1 MNSQIE
7 KNKKSSLQDAKV
19 VALCINELILWRII
33 LSEQF
38 RILTA
43 RQHVRERIGMYMG
56 SSSQEKIERFVLGK
70 WSTASY
76 VPALSKMVDEILD
89 NSIDEAIRT
98 QFKFANKIDVSVK
111 NGVIVVRDNGRGI
124 PQDEIHDEASGDKIL
139 RPVAAWTRV
148 NAGTSFDDERV
159 TIGTNGVGS
168 AATNF
173 LSAKFVGRT
182 WQNGNRVEVRCK
194 NGGEI
199 TGDIKITEID
209 DKSSGTEVSF
219 VPDYSLFEVDSLDD
233 LDTIALIEDRMIS
246 LQMAFPEIAFS
257 FNRRR
262 IKVNDL
268 KKYAKLFVG
277 DDGDFVLDKTENL
290 SFFYAPSEDGFRS
303 NSFVNGVNTRQGG
316 TYVDFL
322 TNGVLEELGTMI
334 KRKHKIEVAKS
345 TIKNGLTFVM
355 FARNFVN
362 PKFDSQT
369 KERLTNPMTNVRDHS
384 VESGSKEFAFI
395 ARKIMSMESII
406 DPIIEAQLA
415 KKIAADK
422 RAANAAQKKLR
433 KVKVA
438 KHISANKDDATLKI
452 VEGDS
457 AMGFLL
463 KVRDANKVGAYPL
476 RGVIQNTWDM
486 KPADVLK
493 NKELSE
499 LISVLGLD
507 ITNPN
512 SVDDMAYKYIAT
524 LTDADHDGIG
534 HISPLLIAFF
544 YKFWPRLL
552 TEKKVKITRT
562 PIMISTKGKD
572 VKWFYTYE
580 EVSEFKQNNNGWKH
594 RYIKGLGS
602 LQETEYDQIINKPVY
617 DTVTVDD
624 AKTFEMMF
632 GKNSQLRKDYMMA

>member
-1 MNSQIE
+1 MGE
-7 KNKKSSLQDAKV
+7 WKKA
-19 VALCINELILWRII
+19 
-33 LSEQF
+33 
-38 RILTA
+38 
-43 RQHVRERIGMYMG
+43 Y
-56 SSSQEKIERFVLGK
+56 
-70 WSTASY
+70 Y

-98 QFKFANKIDVSVK
+98 KFKHANKIDVSVK
-111 NGVIVVRDNGRGI
+111 NGVVVVTDNGRGI
-124 PQDEIHDEASGDKIL
+124 PQDEIFDEASGDKIL

-173 LSAKFVGRT
+173 LSSKFVGKT
-182 WQNGNRVEVRCK
+182 WSNGKRVEVRCK
-194 NGGEI
+194 NGGDSI
-199 TGDIKITEID
+199 DVQIKQGIEGN
-209 DKSSGTEVSF
+209 GTEVSF
-219 VPDYSLFEVDSLDD
+219 VPDYTLFEVEDLDSLD
-233 LDTIALIEDRMIS
+233 TVALIEDRMIS

-257 FNRRR
+257 FNKRR

-277 DDGDFVLDKTENL
+277 DEGEFVVEKSEDLA
-290 SFFYAPSEDGFRS
+290 FFYASSEDGFRS

-322 TNGVLEELGTMI
+322 TNAVLEDLGTMI

-355 FARNFVN
+355 FARNFTN

-369 KERLTNPMTNVRDHS
+369 KERLTNPMSNVREHALNAGIK
-384 VESGSKEFAFI
+384 ESDAI
-395 ARKIMSMESII
+395 ARKILNSPTII

-415 KKIAADK
+415 KKIAADR
-422 RAANAAQKKLR
+422 RAATLAQKKLR

-438 KHISANKDDATLKI
+438 KHISANRDDATLKI

-463 KVRDANKVGAYPL
+463 KVRDPNKVGAYPL
-476 RGVIQNTWDM
+476 RGVIMNTWDM

-512 SVDDMAYKYIAT
+512 SVDYMTYENIAI

-552 TEKKVKITRT
+552 LEKKVKITRT
-562 PIMISTKGKD
+562 PIMISTKAKD
-572 VKWFYTYE
+572 VKWFYAYE
-580 EVSEFKQNNNGWKH
+580 EASKFKADQAGWKH

-602 LQETEYDQIINKPVY
+602 LQEDEYSTIINDPVY

-632 GKNSQLRKDYMMA
+632 GKDSQLRKDYMMA

>member
-1 MNSQIE
+1 MFVIM
-7 KNKKSSLQDAKV
+7 
-19 VALCINELILWRII
+19 VADMENNDLTKQN
-33 LSEQF
+33 EQF

-56 SSSQEKIERFVLGK
+56 SSSKEEIERFVLGEWTK
-70 WSTASY
+70 ATY

-98 QFKFANKIDVSVK
+98 NFKFANKINVSINSNEITVT
-111 NGVIVVRDNGRGI
+111 DNGRGI
-124 PQDEIHDEASGDKIL
+124 PQDKIFDEAMQTNIL
-139 RPVAAWTRV
+139 RPVAAWTKV

-173 LSAKFVGRT
+173 LSKSFTGKTWSNKKSIQLDCKDGADTMKVKTGSKVG
-182 WQNGNRVEVRCK
+182 N
-194 NGGEI
+194 
-199 TGDIKITEID
+199 
-209 DKSSGTEVSF
+209 GTEVSF
-219 VPDYSLFEVDSLDD
+219 IPDFDLFEADSLDQ
-233 LDTIALIEDRMIS
+233 LDTITLIEDRLIS
-246 LQMAFPEIAFS
+246 LQMAFPEIQFS
-257 FNRRR
+257 FNKK
-262 IKVNDL
+262 KVAINDF
-268 KKYAKLFVG
+268 KKYVAMFS
-277 DDGDFVLDKTENL
+277 DISIMEKTNNL
-290 SFFYAPSEDGFRS
+290 SYFIAPSEDGFRT
-303 NSFVNGVNTRQGG
+303 NSYINGVNTRQGG
-316 TYVDFL
+316 TYVDYFMNQIIDTL
-322 TNGVLEELGTMI
+322 TVKI
-334 KRKHKIEVAKS
+334 KRRHKVEVLKT
-345 TIKNGLTFVM
+345 TIKSGITFVM

-369 KERLTNPMTNVRDHS
+369 KERLTNPFGNVKEHLDICRVRDA
-384 VESGSKEFAFI
+384 EWLAN
-395 ARKIMSMESII
+395 KILNTPEII

-415 KKIAADK
+415 KKAAADK
-422 RAANAAQKKLR
+422 RAATLAQKKLR

-463 KVRDANKVGAYPL
+463 KVRDPDTVGAFPL
-476 RGVIQNTWDM
+476 RGVIMNTWDM
-486 KPADVLK
+486 KPAEVLK

-499 LISVLGLD
+499 LVAVLGLD
-507 ITNPN
+507 INDKD
-512 SVDDMAYKYIAT
+512 SVDNMTYKYIAT

-552 TEKKVKITRT
+552 LENRVQITRT
-562 PIMISTKGKD
+562 PIMISTKDKT

-580 EVSEFKQNNNGWKH
+580 EAQEFKKNDGWKH

-602 LQETEYDQIINKPVY
+602 LTESEYFDIINKPKY
-617 DTVTVDD
+617 DTVTIDD
-624 AKTFEMMF
+624 ASVFQMMF
-632 GKNSQLRKDYMMA
+632 GKDSNLRKEYMFA

>member
-1 MNSQIE
+1 M
-7 KNKKSSLQDAKV
+7 
-19 VALCINELILWRII
+19 
-33 LSEQF
+33 SEDF

-56 SSSQEKIERFVLGK
+56 SSSKEDIERFVMGEWK
-70 WSTASY
+70 TSYY

-89 NSIDEAIRT
+89 NAIDEAIRT
-98 QFKFANKIDVSVK
+98 NFKFANKIDVSVK
-111 NGVIVVRDNGRGI
+111 NGVVVVTDNGRGI
-124 PQDEIHDEASGDKIL
+124 PQDEIFDEASGDKIL

-173 LSAKFVGRT
+173 LSSKFVGKT
-182 WQNGNRVEVRCK
+182 WCKGKRVEVRCK
-194 NGGEI
+194 NGGDDVDVSVK
-199 TGDIKITEID
+199 TGID
-209 DKSSGTEVSF
+209 GSGTEVSF
-219 VPDYSLFEVDSLDD
+219 VPDYSLFEVEDLDA
-233 LDTIALIEDRMIS
+233 LDTIALVEDRMIS

-257 FNRRR
+257 FNKRR

-277 DDGDFVLDKTENL
+277 EEGEFIIEKTENL
-290 SFFYAPSEDGFRS
+290 SFFYASSEDGFRS

-322 TNGVLEELGTMI
+322 TNGVLDELGTMI

-355 FARNFVN
+355 FARNFTN

-369 KERLTNPMTNVRDHS
+369 KERLTNPMSNVREHTIEAGIKDAAS
-384 VESGSKEFAFI
+384 I
-395 ARKIMSMESII
+395 ARKILNTPSII
-406 DPIIEAQLA
+406 DPIVEAQLA
-415 KKIAADK
+415 KKIAADR
-422 RAANAAQKKLR
+422 RAATLAQKKLR

-438 KHISANKDDATLKI
+438 KHISANRDDATLKI

-463 KVRDANKVGAYPL
+463 KVRDPNKVGAYPL
-476 RGVIQNTWDM
+476 RGVIMNTWDM

-499 LISVLGLD
+499 LVSVLGLD
-507 ITNPN
+507 ITDPN
-512 SVDDMAYKYIAT
+512 SIDEMTYKHIAI

-552 TEKKVKITRT
+552 LEKKVKITRT
-562 PIMISTKGKD
+562 PIMISTKAKS
-572 VKWFYTYE
+572 VKWFYAYE
-580 EVSEFKQNNNGWKH
+580 EASEFKSNQSGWKH

-602 LQETEYDQIINKPVY
+602 LQEDEYSTIINQPVY

-632 GKNSQLRKDYMMA
+632 GKESQLRKDYMMA

>member
-1 MNSQIE
+1 M
-7 KNKKSSLQDAKV
+7 
-19 VALCINELILWRII
+19 
-33 LSEQF
+33 SEDF

-56 SSSQEKIERFVLGK
+56 SSSKEDIERFVMGEWK
-70 WSTASY
+70 TSYY

-89 NSIDEAIRT
+89 NAIDEAIRT
-98 QFKFANKIDVSVK
+98 NFKFANKIDVSVK
-111 NGVIVVRDNGRGI
+111 NGVVVVTDNGRGI
-124 PQDEIHDEASGDKIL
+124 PQDEIFDEASGDKIL

-173 LSAKFVGRT
+173 LSSKFVGKT
-182 WQNGNRVEVRCK
+182 WCKGKRVEVRCK
-194 NGGEI
+194 NGGDDVDVSVK
-199 TGDIKITEID
+199 TGID
-209 DKSSGTEVSF
+209 GSGTEVSF
-219 VPDYSLFEVDSLDD
+219 VPDYSLFEVEDLDA
-233 LDTIALIEDRMIS
+233 LDTIALVEDRMLN

-257 FNRRR
+257 FNKRR

-277 DDGDFVLDKTENL
+277 EEGEFIIEKTENL
-290 SFFYAPSEDGFRS
+290 SFFYASSEDGFRS

-322 TNGVLEELGTMI
+322 TNGVLDELGTMI

-355 FARNFVN
+355 FARNFTN

-369 KERLTNPMTNVRDHS
+369 KERLTNPMSNVREHTIEAGIKDAAS
-384 VESGSKEFAFI
+384 I
-395 ARKIMSMESII
+395 ARKILNTPSII
-406 DPIIEAQLA
+406 DPIVEAQLA
-415 KKIAADK
+415 KKIAADR
-422 RAANAAQKKLR
+422 RAATLAQKKLR

-438 KHISANKDDATLKI
+438 KHISANRDDATLKI

-463 KVRDANKVGAYPL
+463 KVRDPNKVGAYPL
-476 RGVIQNTWDM
+476 RGVIMNTWDM

-499 LISVLGLD
+499 LVSVLGLD

-512 SVDDMAYKYIAT
+512 SIDDMTYKHIAI

-552 TEKKVKITRT
+552 LEKKVKITRT
-562 PIMISTKGKD
+562 PIMISTKAKS
-572 VKWFYTYE
+572 VKWFYAYE
-580 EVSEFKQNNNGWKH
+580 EASEFKSNQSGWKH

-602 LQETEYDQIINKPVY
+602 LQEDEYSTIINQPVY

-632 GKNSQLRKDYMMA
+632 GKESQLRKDYMMA

>member
-1 MNSQIE
+1 LAE
-7 KNKKSSLQDAKV
+7 D
-19 VALCINELILWRII
+19 
-33 LSEQF
+33 F

-56 SSSQEKIERFVLGK
+56 SSSKEEIERFVMGEWK
-70 WSTASY
+70 KADY

-98 QFKFANKIDVSVK
+98 KFKYANKIDVSVK
-111 NGVIVVRDNGRGI
+111 NGVVVVTDNGRGI
-124 PQDEIHDEASGDKIL
+124 PQDEIFDEASGDKIL

-173 LSAKFVGRT
+173 LSSKFVGKT
-182 WQNGNRVEVRCK
+182 WSAGKRVEVRCK
-194 NGGEI
+194 NGG
-199 TGDIKITEID
+199 DSVDVQIKQGIEG
-209 DKSSGTEVSF
+209 SGTEVSF
-219 VPDYSLFEVDSLDD
+219 VPDYTLFEIDDLDSLD
-233 LDTIALIEDRMIS
+233 TVSLIEDRMIS

-257 FNRRR
+257 FNKRR

-277 DDGDFVLDKTENL
+277 DEGEFIIEKSEDLA
-290 SFFYAPSEDGFRS
+290 FFYAPSEDGFRS

-322 TNGVLEELGTMI
+322 TNAVLEDLGTMI

-355 FARNFVN
+355 FARNFTN

-369 KERLTNPMTNVRDHS
+369 KERLTNPMSNVREHALAAGIK
-384 VESGSKEFAFI
+384 ESDAI
-395 ARKIMSMESII
+395 ARKILNSPTII

-415 KKIAADK
+415 KKIAADR
-422 RAANAAQKKLR
+422 RAATLAQKKLR

-438 KHISANKDDATLKI
+438 KHISANRDDATLKI

-463 KVRDANKVGAYPL
+463 KVRDPNKVGAYPL
-476 RGVIQNTWDM
+476 RGVIMNTWDM

-512 SVDDMAYKYIAT
+512 SVDYMTYKHIAI

-552 TEKKVKITRT
+552 LEKKVKITRT
-562 PIMISTKGKD
+562 PIMISSKAKD
-572 VKWFYTYE
+572 VKWFYAYE
-580 EVSEFKQNNNGWKH
+580 EASKFKSDQAGWKH

-602 LQETEYDQIINKPVY
+602 LQEDEYSTIINEPVY

-632 GKNSQLRKDYMMA
+632 GKDSQLRKDYMMA

>member
-1 MNSQIE
+1 MT
-7 KNKKSSLQDAKV
+7 
-19 VALCINELILWRII
+19 
-33 LSEQF
+33 EQF

-56 SSSQEKIERFVLGK
+56 SSSKEEIERFVLGQWK
-70 WSTASY
+70 KAVY

-89 NSIDEAIRT
+89 NAIDEAIRT
-98 QFKFANKIDVSVK
+98 NFKHANKINVSVEGDK
-111 NGVIVVRDNGRGI
+111 IIVTDNGRGI
-124 PQDEIHDEASGDKIL
+124 PQEQVHDETTGENIL
-139 RPVAAWTRV
+139 RPVAAWTKV

-173 LSAKFVGRT
+173 LSTKFHGKT
-182 WQNGNRVEVRCK
+182 WSNGTLVEVICK
-194 NGGEI
+194 DGGNY
-199 TGDIKITEID
+199 ID
-209 DKSSGTEVSF
+209 VRTKEKAGSGTEVCF
-219 VPDYSLFEVDSLDD
+219 IPDYELFETDSINS
-233 LDTIALIEDRMIS
+233 LDTIQLLEERLIS
-246 LQMAFPEIAFS
+246 LQMSFPEIRFS
-257 FNRRR
+257 FNKRR
-262 IKVNDL
+262 IQISDL
-268 KKYAKLFVG
+268 KKYSAMFGEQVVIEKSDNV
-277 DDGDFVLDKTENL
+277 
-290 SFFYAPSEDGFRS
+290 SFFFASSEDGFRS

-316 TYVDFL
+316 SYVDYIV
-322 TNGVLEELGTMI
+322 NGIVEELVTMI
-334 KRKHKIEVAKS
+334 KKKHKIDVVKA
-345 TIKNGLTFVM
+345 TIKNGLTFVL

-369 KERLTNPMTNVRDHS
+369 KEKLTNPMSNIKEHYEGAECRD
-384 VESGSKEFAFI
+384 FAFY
-395 ARKIMSMESII
+395 ARKILNTPEII

-415 KKIAADK
+415 KKIAADR
-422 RAANAAQKKLR
+422 RAATMAQKKLK

-438 KHISANKDDATLKI
+438 KHIAANKDDATLKI

-463 KVRDANKVGAYPL
+463 KVRDPNKVGAFPL
-476 RGVIQNTWDM
+476 RGVIMNTWNM

-499 LISVLGLD
+499 LVAVLGLD
-507 ITNPN
+507 INNPN
-512 SVDDMAYKYIAT
+512 SVDDMTYESIAT

-552 TEKKVKITRT
+552 KERRVKITRT

-572 VKWFYTYE
+572 TKWFYTYE
-580 EVSEFKQNNNGWKH
+580 EASEFKANQAGWKH

-602 LQETEYDQIINKPVY
+602 LTEDEYNVIINKPTY

-624 AKTFEMMF
+624 VKIFEMMF
-632 GKNSQLRKDYMMA
+632 GKDSALRKEFMFA

>member
-1 MNSQIE
+1 LAE
-7 KNKKSSLQDAKV
+7 D
-19 VALCINELILWRII
+19 
-33 LSEQF
+33 F

-56 SSSQEKIERFVLGK
+56 SSSKEEIERFVMGEWK
-70 WSTASY
+70 KSDY

-98 QFKFANKIDVSVK
+98 KFKYANKIDVSVK
-111 NGVIVVRDNGRGI
+111 NGVVVVTDNGRGI
-124 PQDEIHDEASGDKIL
+124 PQDEIFDEASGDKIL

-173 LSAKFVGRT
+173 LSSKFVGKT
-182 WQNGNRVEVRCK
+182 WSAGKRVEVRCK
-194 NGGEI
+194 NGGDTVDVQVKQGIE
-199 TGDIKITEID
+199 G
-209 DKSSGTEVSF
+209 SGTEVSF
-219 VPDYSLFEVDSLDD
+219 VPDYTLFEIDD
-233 LDTIALIEDRMIS
+233 LESLDTISLIEDRMIS
-246 LQMAFPEIAFS
+246 LQMAFPEISFS
-257 FNRRR
+257 FNKRR

-277 DDGDFVLDKTENL
+277 DEGEFIIEKSEDLA
-290 SFFYAPSEDGFRS
+290 FFYASSEDGFRS

-322 TNGVLEELGTMI
+322 TNAVLEDLGTMI

-355 FARNFVN
+355 FARNFTN

-369 KERLTNPMTNVRDHS
+369 KERLTNPMSNVREHALAAGIK
-384 VESGSKEFAFI
+384 ESDAI
-395 ARKIMSMESII
+395 ARKILNTPSII
-406 DPIIEAQLA
+406 DPIVEAQLA
-415 KKIAADK
+415 KKIAADR
-422 RAANAAQKKLR
+422 RAATLAQKKLR

-438 KHISANKDDATLKI
+438 KHISANRDDATLKI

-463 KVRDANKVGAYPL
+463 KVRDPNKVGAYPL
-476 RGVIQNTWDM
+476 RGVIMNTWDM

-512 SVDDMAYKYIAT
+512 SVDYMTYKHIAI

-552 TEKKVKITRT
+552 LEKKVKITRT
-562 PIMISTKGKD
+562 PIMISTKSKD
-572 VKWFYTYE
+572 VKWFYAYE
-580 EVSEFKQNNNGWKH
+580 EASKFKSDQAGWKH

-602 LQETEYDQIINKPVY
+602 LQEDEYSTIINEPVY

-632 GKNSQLRKDYMMA
+632 GRDSQLRKDYMMA

>member
-1 MNSQIE
+1 MSN
-7 KNKKSSLQDAKV
+7 
-19 VALCINELILWRII
+19 
-33 LSEQF
+33 EQF
-38 RILTA
+38 KILTA

-56 SSSQEKIERFVLGK
+56 SSAREMIERFMMGNWQTVE
-70 WSTASY
+70 Y

-98 QFKFANKIDVSVK
+98 HFKYANKINVSVDGNK
-111 NGVIVVRDNGRGI
+111 ITITDNGRGI
-124 PQDEIHDEASGDKIL
+124 PQELVYDETTGTKIA
-139 RPVAAWTRV
+139 RATAAWTRV
-148 NAGTSFDDERV
+148 NAGTSFDDDRV

-173 LSAKFVGRT
+173 LSSKFIGKT
-182 WQNGNRVEVRCK
+182 WSNGKMLTVSCK
-194 NGGEI
+194 NGAEEI
-199 TGDIKITEID
+199 NEKYT
-209 DKSSGTEVSF
+209 DKSGNGTEVSF
-219 VPDYSLFEVDSLDD
+219 VPDFDLFECDSLDD
-233 LDTIALIEDRMIS
+233 YSTIALIEDRLIS

-257 FNRRR
+257 FNKRR
-262 IKVNDL
+262 IKVNNL
-268 KKYAKLFVG
+268 KKYSELFG
-277 DDGDFVLDKTENL
+277 EEAIIEKTDDL
-290 SFFYAPSEDGFRS
+290 SFFITTSEDGFRT

-316 TYVDFL
+316 SYVDFIV
-322 TNGVLEELGTMI
+322 NGIVDELVTMI
-334 KRKHKIEVAKS
+334 KRKHKIEVVKS

-355 FARNFVN
+355 FAKNFTN

-369 KERLTNPMTNVRDHS
+369 KEKLTNPMGNVKEHAIA
-384 VESGSKEFAFI
+384 SGIREADFF
-395 ARKIMSMESII
+395 ARKILNTPAII

-422 RAANAAQKKLR
+422 RAATLAQKKLR

-438 KHISANKDDATLKI
+438 KHIAANTDDATLKI

-463 KVRDANKVGAYPL
+463 KVRDPNKVGAYPL
-476 RGVIQNTWDM
+476 RGVIMNTWDM

-507 ITNPN
+507 ITDPN
-512 SVDDMAYKYIAT
+512 SVDNMTYSNIAT

-552 TEKKVKITRT
+552 SEKRVKITRT

-572 VKWFYTYE
+572 IKWFYTYE
-580 EVSEFKQNNNGWKH
+580 EASEFKSKESGWKH

-602 LQETEYDQIINKPVY
+602 LQEDEYHTIINQPQY

-624 AKTFEMMF
+624 AGIFQMMF
-632 GKNSQLRKDYMMA
+632 GKDSALRKEYMMA

>member
-1 MNSQIE
+1 MEN
-7 KNKKSSLQDAKV
+7 NDLAKQ
-19 VALCINELILWRII
+19 N
-33 LSEQF
+33 EQF

-56 SSSQEKIERFVLGK
+56 SSSKEDIERFILGEWK
-70 WSTASY
+70 KTTY

-98 QFKFANKIDVSVK
+98 NFKFANKIDVSINSNKITVT
-111 NGVIVVRDNGRGI
+111 DNGRGI
-124 PQDEIHDEASGDKIL
+124 PQDKIFDEAMQTEIL
-139 RPVAAWTRV
+139 RPVAAWTKV

-173 LSAKFVGRT
+173 LSKTFTGKT
-182 WQNGNRVEVRCK
+182 WSNQKSIQLDCKDGADTMNVKTGSKAGN
-194 NGGEI
+194 
-199 TGDIKITEID
+199 
-209 DKSSGTEVSF
+209 GTEVSF
-219 VPDYSLFEVDSLDD
+219 IPDFDLFEVDSLDQ
-233 LDTIALIEDRMIS
+233 LDTITLIEDRLIS
-246 LQMAFPEIAFS
+246 LQMAFPEIQFS
-257 FNRRR
+257 FNKK
-262 IKVNDL
+262 KVAINDF
-268 KKYAKLFVG
+268 KKYVAMFS
-277 DDGDFVLDKTENL
+277 DISIMEKTNNL
-290 SFFYAPSEDGFRS
+290 SYFIAPSEDGFRT
-303 NSFVNGVNTRQGG
+303 NSYINGVNTRQGG
-316 TYVDFL
+316 TYVDYFMNQIIDTL
-322 TNGVLEELGTMI
+322 TVKI
-334 KRKHKIEVAKS
+334 KRRHKVEVLKT
-345 TIKNGLTFVM
+345 TIKSGITFVM

-369 KERLTNPMTNVRDHS
+369 KERLTNPFGNVKEHLDICRVRDA
-384 VESGSKEFAFI
+384 EWLAN
-395 ARKIMSMESII
+395 KILNTPEII

-415 KKIAADK
+415 KKAAADK
-422 RAANAAQKKLR
+422 RAATLAQKKLR

-463 KVRDANKVGAYPL
+463 KVRDPDTIGAFPL
-476 RGVIQNTWDM
+476 RGVIMNTWDM
-486 KPADVLK
+486 KPAEVLK

-499 LISVLGLD
+499 LVAVLGLD
-507 ITNPN
+507 INDKD
-512 SVDDMAYKYIAT
+512 SVDNMTYKYIAT

-552 TEKKVKITRT
+552 LENRVQITRT
-562 PIMISTKGKD
+562 PIMISTKGSE
-572 VKWFYTYE
+572 VKWMYTYE
-580 EVSEFKQNNNGWKH
+580 EAAEFKKKDGYKH

-602 LQETEYDQIINKPVY
+602 LTEDEYHVIINKPMY

-624 AKTFEMMF
+624 ASVFQMMF
-632 GKNSQLRKDYMMA
+632 GKDSSLRKEYMFA

>member
-1 MNSQIE
+1 
-7 KNKKSSLQDAKV
+7 
-19 VALCINELILWRII
+19 
-33 LSEQF
+33 
-38 RILTA
+38 
-43 RQHVRERIGMYMG
+43 MG
-56 SSSQEKIERFVLGK
+56 SSSKEDIERFVMGEWK
-70 WSTASY
+70 TSYY

-89 NSIDEAIRT
+89 NAIDEAIRT
-98 QFKFANKIDVSVK
+98 NFKFANKIDVSVK
-111 NGVIVVRDNGRGI
+111 NGVVVVTDNGRGI
-124 PQDEIHDEASGDKIL
+124 PQDEIFDEASGDKIL

-173 LSAKFVGRT
+173 LSSKFVGKT
-182 WQNGNRVEVRCK
+182 WCKGKRVEVRCK
-194 NGGEI
+194 NGGDDVDVSVK
-199 TGDIKITEID
+199 TGID
-209 DKSSGTEVSF
+209 GSGTEVSF
-219 VPDYSLFEVDSLDD
+219 VPDYSLFEVEDLDA
-233 LDTIALIEDRMIS
+233 LDTIALVEDRMIS

-257 FNRRR
+257 FNKRR

-277 DDGDFVLDKTENL
+277 EEGEFIIEKTENL
-290 SFFYAPSEDGFRS
+290 SFFYASSEDGFRS

-322 TNGVLEELGTMI
+322 TNGVLDELGTMI

-355 FARNFVN
+355 FARNFTN

-369 KERLTNPMTNVRDHS
+369 KERLTNPMSNVREHTIEAGIKDAAS
-384 VESGSKEFAFI
+384 I
-395 ARKIMSMESII
+395 ARKILNTPSII
-406 DPIIEAQLA
+406 DPIVEAQLA
-415 KKIAADK
+415 KKIAADR
-422 RAANAAQKKLR
+422 RAATLAQKKLR

-438 KHISANKDDATLKI
+438 KHISANRDDATLKI

-463 KVRDANKVGAYPL
+463 KVRDPNKVGAYPL
-476 RGVIQNTWDM
+476 RGVIMNTWDM

-499 LISVLGLD
+499 LVSVLGLD

-512 SVDDMAYKYIAT
+512 SIDDMTYKHIAI

-552 TEKKVKITRT
+552 LEKKVKITRT
-562 PIMISTKGKD
+562 PIMISTKAKS
-572 VKWFYTYE
+572 VKWFYAYE
-580 EVSEFKQNNNGWKH
+580 EASEFKSNQSGWKH

-602 LQETEYDQIINKPVY
+602 LQEDEYSTIINQPVY

-632 GKNSQLRKDYMMA
+632 GKESQLRKDYMMA

>member
-1 MNSQIE
+1 M
-7 KNKKSSLQDAKV
+7 
-19 VALCINELILWRII
+19 
-33 LSEQF
+33 SEQF

-56 SSSQEKIERFVLGK
+56 SSSQEEIERFVMGEWK
-70 WSTASY
+70 TARY

-111 NGVIVVRDNGRGI
+111 SGVIVVTDNGRGI
-124 PQDEIHDEASGDKIL
+124 PQDEVFDETSGEKIL
-139 RPVAAWTRV
+139 QPVAAWTRV
-148 NAGTSFDDERV
+148 NAGTSFDDSRV

-173 LSAKFVGRT
+173 LSSKFVGRT
-182 WQNGNRVEVRCK
+182 WK
-194 NGGEI
+194 NGTRIEVSCKDGGEDVKVSVKKGI
-199 TGDIKITEID
+199 EG
-209 DKSSGTEVSF
+209 SGTEVSF
-219 VPDYSLFEVDSLDD
+219 VPDYALFEVDSLEA
-233 LDTIALIEDRMIS
+233 LDTIALVEDRMTS
-246 LQMAFPEIAFS
+246 LQMAFPEITFS
-257 FNRRR
+257 FNKKR

-277 DDGDFVLDKTENL
+277 EDGDFVIDKTENL

-355 FARNFVN
+355 FARNFIN

-369 KERLTNPMTNVRDHS
+369 KERLTNPMTNVRDHAL
-384 VESGSKEFAFI
+384 ESGAKDASTI
-395 ARKIMSMESII
+395 ARKIMAMPSII
-406 DPIIEAQLA
+406 DPIVEAQLA
-415 KKIAADK
+415 KKIAADR
-422 RAANAAQKKLR
+422 RAATLAQKKLR

-438 KHISANKDDATLKI
+438 KHISANRDDATLKI

-463 KVRDANKVGAYPL
+463 KVRDPNKVGAYPL
-476 RGVIQNTWDM
+476 RGVIMNTWDM

-499 LISVLGLD
+499 LVSVLGLD
-507 ITNPN
+507 ITDPN
-512 SVDDMAYKYIAT
+512 SIDGMTYKSIAI

-552 TEKKVKITRT
+552 LEQKVKITRT
-562 PIMISTKGKD
+562 PIMISTKAKS
-572 VKWFYTYE
+572 VKWFYAYE
-580 EVSEFKQNNNGWKH
+580 EASAFKTSQTGWKH

-602 LQETEYDQIINKPVY
+602 LQEEEYSTIINDPVY

-624 AKTFEMMF
+624 ARIFEMMF
-632 GKNSQLRKDYMMA
+632 GKESQLRKDFMMA

>member
-1 MNSQIE
+1 M
-7 KNKKSSLQDAKV
+7 
-19 VALCINELILWRII
+19 
-33 LSEQF
+33 SEDF
-38 RILTA
+38 KILTA

-56 SSSQEKIERFVLGK
+56 SSAKEPIERFIVGDWK
-70 WSTASY
+70 TAEY
-76 VPALSKMVDEILD
+76 VPALSKMIDEILD

-98 QFKFANKIDVSVK
+98 NFKFANKINVSVDNNK
-111 NGVIVVRDNGRGI
+111 VTVTDNGRGI
-124 PQDEIHDEASGDKIL
+124 PQELVYDETTDSKIA
-139 RPVAAWTRV
+139 RATAAWTRV
-148 NAGTSFDDERV
+148 NAGTSFDDDRV

-173 LSAKFVGRT
+173 LSAKFVGKT
-182 WQNGNRVEVRCK
+182 WTNGKMLTVECK
-194 NGGEI
+194 NGAETINEKTTPRDGN
-199 TGDIKITEID
+199 
-209 DKSSGTEVSF
+209 GTEVWF
-219 VPDYSLFEVDSLDD
+219 VPDFNLFECESLDQF
-233 LDTIALIEDRMIS
+233 DTISLIEDRLMS

-257 FNRRR
+257 FNKRR
-262 IKVNDL
+262 IKVNNL
-268 KKYAKLFVG
+268 KKYAELFG
-277 DDGDFVLDKTENL
+277 EEAIIEKSDNL
-290 SFFYAPSEDGFRS
+290 SFFITTSEDGFRT

-316 TYVDFL
+316 TYVDFIV
-322 TNGVLEELGTMI
+322 NGIVDDLVTMI
-334 KRKHKIEVAKS
+334 KRKHKIEVVKS

-355 FARNFVN
+355 FAKNFTN

-369 KERLTNPMTNVRDHS
+369 KERLTNPTGNVKEHAIA
-384 VESGSKEFAFI
+384 SGIREADFF
-395 ARKIMSMESII
+395 ARKIINTPSII

-422 RAANAAQKKLR
+422 RAAAMAQKKLR

-438 KHISANKDDATLKI
+438 KHIAANKDDATLKI

-463 KVRDANKVGAYPL
+463 KVRDPNKVGAYPL
-476 RGVIQNTWDM
+476 RGVIMNTWDM

-499 LISVLGLD
+499 LVSVLGLD

-512 SVDDMAYKYIAT
+512 SVDDMTYEHIAT

-552 TEKKVKITRT
+552 LEKKVKITRT
-562 PIMISTKGKD
+562 PIMISSKGKE

-580 EVSEFKQNNNGWKH
+580 EANEFKSNDNGWKH

-602 LQETEYDQIINKPVY
+602 LEQDEYDKIINQPVY

-624 AKTFEMMF
+624 ASIFQMMF
-632 GKNSQLRKDYMMA
+632 GKDSALRKEYMMV